1 VSDARTLGLPQRIP
15 FAGRDWRV
23 GERTFEVQANYVVWL
38 EGQAYAAVER
48 HRPRMP
54 AQWYVQQSAGTRQ
67 DVASLVYS
75 WGSDRCMDSL
85 FTPDGCKQM
94 AFQLLLSAEEPG
106 FPVHEG
112 LVEKMWADPP
122 TRERLKQI
130 VWAEWLLP
138 DPNGQGAEGAPGKN
152 PSTSTPSA
160 PSSSSAATAGT
171 KSAS

>member
-1 VSDARTLGLPQRIP
+1 VSDARTLGLPQRVH

-23 GERTFEVQANYVVWL
+23 GERTFDVQANYVVWL

-54 AQWYVQQSAGTRQ
+54 AQWYVQQSAGARQ

-122 TRERLKQI
+122 TRERLKQL
-130 VWAEWLLP
+130 VWAEWLAP
-138 DPNGQGAEGAPGKN
+138 DPNRVGAQGAPGKN
-152 PSTSTPSA
+152 PLTSIPSA
-160 PSSSSAATAGT
+160 PSSSSAATEGMRSAG
-171 KSAS
+171 